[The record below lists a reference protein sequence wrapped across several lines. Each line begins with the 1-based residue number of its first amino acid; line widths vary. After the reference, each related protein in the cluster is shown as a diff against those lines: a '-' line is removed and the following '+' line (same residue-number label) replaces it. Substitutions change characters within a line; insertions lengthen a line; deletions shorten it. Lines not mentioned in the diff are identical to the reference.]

1 MRRPRRGAVPPTA
14 AGTLAAMSEPVPST
28 PDVLEKL
35 VSLCKQR
42 GFFFGSSEIYGG
54 INALYDYGPLGARMR
69 RNVRN
74 LWWRA
79 MVESRDD
86 VEPIETSIIMNPQVW
101 VASGHVATFSD
112 PLVDCT
118 GTCRKRWRADH
129 LGDLRRERGKPEDA
143 PGCPE
148 CGGPLTKAR
157 QFNLMFRTHL
167 GPVADDAAQ
176 VYLRPETAQ
185 GMFVNF
191 ATVVQ
196 AMRRRLPFGI
206 AQLGKS
212 FRNEI
217 SPSNSIFRT
226 REFEQM
232 EMEFFCKPGTDVEWH
247 DYWCT
252 ERMRWW
258 TEDCGV
264 RGSRLRLR
272 VHDKE
277 ELSHYS
283 TATSDVEYLFPWGWG
298 ELEGV
303 ADRTDFDLR
312 SHMEHSGRDLS
323 YFDTETTE
331 RYVPFVI
338 EPAAGLDRGC
348 LTMLVDAYDE
358 EEVRGEK
365 RVVLR
370 LHPDVAPWQV
380 AVLPLSKKPQLTEVS
395 RALAVRLRTR
405 FRTEHD
411 ETQSIGRRY
420 RRQDEIGTALAV
432 TVDFDS
438 LEDNAVTIR
447 ERDGMTQVR
456 VPIEQLE
463 RACEDQ
469 LAACRASALQ
479 RARE

>member
-1 MRRPRRGAVPPTA
+1 MLPDQDG
-14 AGTLAAMSEPVPST
+14 T
-28 PDVLEKL
+28 PDIVEKL
-35 VSLCKQR
+35 ISLAKQR

-79 MVESRDD
+79 MIESRDD

-101 VASGHVATFSD
+101 AASGHVATFSD
-112 PLVDCT
+112 PLVDCL
-118 GTCRKRWRADH
+118 GTCRKRWREDH
-129 LGDLRRERGKPEDA
+129 LPDERRARDKAADD

-148 CGGPLTKAR
+148 CGGPLTPAR

-185 GMFVNF
+185 GMFVDF

-206 AQLGKS
+206 AQQGKA

-217 SPSNSIFRT
+217 SPGNSIFRT
-226 REFEQM
+226 REFEVM
-232 EMEFFCKPGTDVEWH
+232 EMEFFCKPGTDSHWH
-247 DYWCT
+247 AYWCD
-252 ERMRWW
+252 ERLRWW
-258 TEDCGV
+258 VEDCGV
-264 RGSRLRLR
+264 RTGHLRLR
-272 VHDKE
+272 AHEKS

-283 TATSDVEYLFPWGWG
+283 AATSDIEYTFPWGWG

-303 ADRTDFDLR
+303 ANRTDFDLR
-312 SHMEHSGRDLS
+312 AHTEHSGRDLS
-323 YFDTETTE
+323 YFDTETND
-331 RYVPFVI
+331 RYIPYVI
-338 EPAAGLDRGC
+338 EPAAGLDRAC
-348 LTMLVDAYDE
+348 LTMLIDAWDE

-365 RVVLR
+365 RTVLR

-380 AVLPLSKKPQLTEVS
+380 AVLPLSKKPQLAEVA
-395 RALAVRLRTR
+395 RTIAHRLRTR
-405 FRTEHD
+405 FRTEYD

-420 RRQDEIGTALAV
+420 RRQDEIGTPLAV
-432 TVDFDS
+432 TVDFES
-438 LEDNAVTIR
+438 LEDRAVTIR
-447 ERDGMTQVR
+447 ERDRMTQVR
-456 VPIEQLE
+456 VPIDSLEQACDEQLARSRAAALE
-463 RACEDQ
+463 RA
-469 LAACRASALQ
+469 RG
-479 RARE
+479 

>member
-1 MRRPRRGAVPPTA
+1 M
-14 AGTLAAMSEPVPST
+14 
-28 PDVLEKL
+28 PDPAPGSSDLLEKL
-35 VSLCKQR
+35 VSLGKQR

-79 MVESRDD
+79 MIESRDD

-101 VASGHVATFSD
+101 VASGHVATFTD

-129 LGDLRRERGKPEDA
+129 LPDLRRERGNPEDA
-143 PGCPE
+143 AGCPE
-148 CGGPLTKAR
+148 CGGPVTEAR

-185 GMFVNF
+185 GMFVDF
-191 ATVVQ
+191 ATVTQ
-196 AMRRRLPFGI
+196 AMRRRLPYGI
-206 AQLGKS
+206 AQQGKS

-232 EMEFFCKPGTDVEWH
+232 EMEFFCKPGTDAEWH
-247 DYWCT
+247 RYWCE

-258 TEDCGV
+258 THDCGV
-264 RGSRLRLR
+264 RSSRLRLR
-272 VHDKE
+272 AHEAD

-312 SHMEHSGRDLS
+312 SHSEASGRDLS
-323 YFDTETTE
+323 YFDTETNE
-331 RYVPFVI
+331 RYIPYVI
-338 EPAAGLDRGC
+338 EPAMGLDRAC
-348 LTMLVDAYDE
+348 LTMLLDAWDE
-358 EEVRGEK
+358 EEVRGET
-365 RVVLR
+365 RTVLR
-370 LHPDVAPWQV
+370 LHPDVSPWQV
-380 AVLPLSKKPQLTEVS
+380 AVLPLSKKPQLSE
-395 RALAVRLRTR
+395 LARELAKRLRPH
-405 FRTEHD
+405 FRTEYD

-420 RRQDEIGTALAV
+420 RRQDEIGTPLAI
-432 TVDFDS
+432 TVDFES
-438 LEDNAVTIR
+438 LDDRAVTIR

-456 VPIEQLE
+456 VPIDSLVQACEEQLQAV
-463 RACEDQ
+463 RA
-469 LAACRASALQ
+469 AALQ
-479 RARE
+479 RSTS

>member
-1 MRRPRRGAVPPTA
+1 MTD
-14 AGTLAAMSEPVPST
+14 PSH
-28 PDVLEKL
+28 PGDADLLEKL

-79 MVESRDD
+79 MVDLRDD

-101 VASGHVATFSD
+101 VASGHVATFTD

-118 GTCRKRWRADH
+118 GTCRRRWRADH
-129 LGDLRRERGKPEDA
+129 LADLRRERGRAEDA
-143 PGCPE
+143 IGCPE
-148 CGGPLTKAR
+148 CGGALTEAR

-196 AMRRRLPFGI
+196 ATRRRLPFGI
-206 AQLGKS
+206 AQQGKS

-232 EMEFFCKPGTDVEWH
+232 EMEFFCRPGTDLEWH
-247 DYWCT
+247 AYWCT
-252 ERMRWW
+252 ERLRWW
-258 TEDCGV
+258 VEDCGV
-264 RGSRLRLR
+264 RAERLRLR
-272 VHDKE
+272 AHEPD

-283 TATSDVEYLFPWGWG
+283 TATSDVEYCFPWGWG

-303 ADRTDFDLR
+303 ADRTDYDLR
-312 SHMEHSGRDLS
+312 SHTEASGRDLS
-323 YFDTETTE
+323 YFDTETHE
-331 RYVPFVI
+331 RYVPCVI
-338 EPAAGLDRGC
+338 EPAAGLARAF
-348 LTMLVDAYDE
+348 LTMLMDAYDE

-380 AVLPLSKKPQLTEVS
+380 AVLPLSKKPELNEVA
-395 RALAVRLRTR
+395 RRV
-405 FRTEHD
+405 EHDMRRHFSTIYD
-411 ETQSIGRRY
+411 ETQAIGRRY
-420 RRQDEIGTALAV
+420 RRQDEIGTPLAV
-432 TVDFDS
+432 TVDFDT
-438 LEDNAVTIR
+438 LDDNAVTIR

-456 VPIEQLE
+456 VPIDTLEQACEQQLVACRAAALE
-463 RACEDQ
+463 RARGASKP
-469 LAACRASALQ
+469 AADEGA
-479 RARE
+479 